1 MKIAT
6 IVVIRTADVT
16 TIVVAVLAD
25 SGEVLESTTLL
36 VTPEG
41 STAELGELVGATA
54 ELGELVRATAE
65 LGELVE
71 TIAAVGILVDS
82 ICELPGL

>member
-16 TIVVAVLAD
+16 TTVVAVLAD
-25 SGEVLESTTLL
+25 SGEVLESTRLL

-54 ELGELVRATAE
+54 ELGELVRSTAE